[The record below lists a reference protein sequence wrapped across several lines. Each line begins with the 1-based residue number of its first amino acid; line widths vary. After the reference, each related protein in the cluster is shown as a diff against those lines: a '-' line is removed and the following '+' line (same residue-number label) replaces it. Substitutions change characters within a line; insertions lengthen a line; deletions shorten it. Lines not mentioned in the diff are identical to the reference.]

1 MFGGM
6 RAVVYTEALQTIILV
21 TGSVLITYFGL
32 KEVGGW
38 DKLREIIHNPSD
50 PAGYVEKMNLWKPLL
65 PKGVEPLSSP
75 EINKDATGKI
85 VSQAWYFSYPGHYP
99 WIGML
104 LCAPVIGL
112 WYW

>member
-1 MFGGM
+1 DSFWIGSVAVLILTGLYTMFGGM
-6 RAVVYTEALQTIILV
+6 RAVVYTEALQTVILV
-21 TGSVLITYFGL
+21 TGSILITYFGL

-38 DKLREIIHNPSD
+38 DKLREIIHNRSD

-85 VSQAWYFSYPGHYP
+85 V
-99 WIGML
+99 
-104 LCAPVIGL
+104 
-112 WYW
+112 